1 MLLFAFATW
10 CLHKRSELGLER
22 PQLPGGG
29 ERDQTDQAQRRA
41 QVKAQKC
48 LSTQLITRQEK
59 QAGVASAKEM
69 KLERQTGVSL
79 GRALYA
85 KVKAERIM

>member
-10 CLHKRSELGLER
+10 CLHRRRELGLER
-22 PQLPGGG
+22 QQLPGRE
-29 ERDQTDQAQRRA
+29 ERDQTDQAQRTQA
-41 QVKAQKC
+41 KAQKC
-48 LSTQLITRQEK
+48 LSTRLTRQEK
-59 QAGVASAKEM
+59 QAGEASAKEM

-85 KVKAERIM
+85 K

>member
-10 CLHKRSELGLER
+10 CLHSRRELGLER
-22 PQLPGGG
+22 QQLPGRE
-29 ERDQTDQAQRRA
+29 ERDQTDQAQRRTQA
-41 QVKAQKC
+41 KAQKC
-48 LSTQLITRQEK
+48 LSTRLTRQEK

-79 GRALYA
+79 RRALYA
-85 KVKAERIM
+85 K

>member
-10 CLHKRSELGLER
+10 CLHRRSELGLER
-22 PQLPGGG
+22 QQLPGGG

-41 QVKAQKC
+41 QAKAQKC
-48 LSTQLITRQEK
+48 LSTRLTRQEN
-59 QAGVASAKEM
+59 QAGN
-69 KLERQTGVSL
+69 ERLTGVSL

-85 KVKAERIM
+85 KVKAERSM